1 MRIKLFNIIITTEN
15 ELTFEDGVNLCKKQ
29 NKLTALHILAM
40 LKVLRTN
47 TWDQDLITRI
57 EDRIKTIYHP

>member
-15 ELTFEDGVNLCKKQ
+15 EPTFEDGFNLCKKQ

-57 EDRIKTIYHP
+57 EDRIKTIYHD

>member
-15 ELTFEDGVNLCKKQ
+15 ELTFEDGVDLCKKQ

-57 EDRIKTIYHP
+57 EDRIKTIYHD

>member
-15 ELTFEDGVNLCKKQ
+15 ELTFEDGVSLCKKQ

-57 EDRIKTIYHP
+57 EDRIKTIYHD

>member
-15 ELTFEDGVNLCKKQ
+15 ELTFEDGINLCKKQ